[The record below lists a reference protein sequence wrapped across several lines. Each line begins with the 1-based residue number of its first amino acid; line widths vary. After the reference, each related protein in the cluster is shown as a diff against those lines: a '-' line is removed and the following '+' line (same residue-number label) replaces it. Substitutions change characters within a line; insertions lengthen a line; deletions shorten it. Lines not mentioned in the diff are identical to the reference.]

1 MEILSFNLG
10 KKRVIMAEFKSKR
23 ATVSRPP
30 YQLYMGFVDM
40 RNFVQFIP
48 EDKRADVTA
57 DYDSIHA
64 VVQGFAIGVKVTD
77 RTPYSKIE
85 FADDG
90 APFKFTLTMHFDA
103 ASDPYK
109 TDFQI
114 VVDAEL
120 NFMMKTLLGSKIKD
134 ALDKVVDSLVA
145 VSEGRMPE
153 GVDPSM
159 YPEGFD
165 PSKMS
170 F

>member
-1 MEILSFNLG
+1 
-10 KKRVIMAEFKSKR
+10 MADFKSKR
-23 ATVSRPP
+23 AVVSRAP
-30 YQLYMGFVDM
+30 YELYMVFVDM
-40 RNFVQFIP
+40 RNFVQFLP
-48 EDKRADVTA
+48 EDKKAGVNA
-57 DYDSIHA
+57 DYDSIQA
-64 VVQGFAIGVKVTD
+64 EVQGFNIGIRVKD

-134 ALDKVVDSLVA
+134 AHDKVVDSLVA